1 MVACSCV
8 CVYIY
13 VIYTLRFYIY
23 VCTIIY
29 TCIYIYI
36 YIYIICIWVDLSL
49 YLYLYHAA
57 LQNFRVSIG
66 VDQLRLTPLLRKLC
80 EEASRISTERVLCYQ
95 GYYLGSTCE
104 GKKAR
109 KRGSEREREEGVGHS
124 SETQRQRPRDP
135 CRGQCLTCLC
145 LLLTA

>member
-1 MVACSCV
+1 MCV
-8 CVYIY
+8 CIYIC
-13 VIYTLRFYIY
+13 YIHTAFLY
-23 VCTIIY
+23 IRMYNYIHMH
-29 TCIYIYI
+29 IYIYI